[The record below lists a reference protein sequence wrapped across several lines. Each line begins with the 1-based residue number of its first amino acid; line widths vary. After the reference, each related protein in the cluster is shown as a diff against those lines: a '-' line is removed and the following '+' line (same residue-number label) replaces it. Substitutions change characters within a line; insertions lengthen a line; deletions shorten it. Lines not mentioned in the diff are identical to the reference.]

1 MNTNLIS
8 KISKKISDIIKNIKD
23 CNKKY
28 EETKEKSWQD
38 MKRKYILDLA
48 LNFANLEHEYNY
60 KILYRF
66 KKEDLSVLEDI
77 CHNCMNLYKIES
89 SEESNIKAFDMKYEN
104 LTLDMIN
111 NVNNS
116 LLNLENNLNK
126 IMEIYPYKPD
136 KELSNL
142 NEKNTSLKNFIK
154 QIYENF
160 TKQIYNIKNKSDY
173 YEYKYTLAQF
183 KFFKER
189 EYDSIDKLSLE
200 LTNFESIKNS
210 EIGKTFNKETL
221 EKLDEII
228 HFSKELITLKNQKL
242 ENTVER
248 VAKELRSFISFENK
262 DQGLELK

>member
-77 CHNCMNLYKIES
+77 CHNCMTLYKIES
-89 SEESNIKAFDMKYEN
+89 SEESNIKAFDIKNEN

-111 NVNNS
+111 NVDNS
-116 LLNLENNLNK
+116 LPNLENGINK